1 MFLLCGASSD
11 VWAQIT
17 VGDSPNVQVL
27 NSSLRTWID
36 TTGKASVEEVDRLP
50 DTAFVPLPKRK
61 QAPQGP
67 NQAMWVRLD
76 LSTELD
82 RPAWFLSTTQISS
95 DDVRLFSRKA
105 LDQRW
110 QKQQAGTQTPV
121 ADWPIR
127 EARPTFSVM
136 LKQGEVQRFYVRVH
150 DVYGSW
156 TGLQI
161 SSAKVHLE
169 KSQYELL
176 LLGMYLGVSVVV
188 LFLGLA
194 NWVSSRDALWLSY
207 AAYNTLMTVAQM
219 SLIGLSGMLFFDSW
233 PRMNEFGLYG
243 IIAIAGVAFVLFG
256 VQASQALRF
265 APVLAKVCLGYTA
278 LSTLCIALFW
288 FARTGFVPLE
298 NMPLYET
305 VEYLRADFI
314 GQAMIPLTLLSAV
327 CILLMFFVTWRRG
340 YTFSGVGLLVV
351 LVTLISGF
359 PQVAYSLHWIE
370 RSWLSEHAFLVGL
383 IFESIAMLFIMQ
395 RQSRSLAHTA
405 GRLRHLRLQDALT
418 GLMPRTGALKTLDSI
433 LARAQHRGL
442 SVDVLYVQLDNLDAI
457 MREHGHEAADSALL
471 LMARHL
477 TELRQSG
484 DLAARMGSASF
495 MLVPANTTGV
505 DRSTQELR
513 EKAAALIAKGL
524 GEHPLLGQAVQLDM
538 RIWIARLE
546 PGLTPAAQAIA
557 SLQKRADKPAPP
569 HNSKRIEVI
578 GQI

>member
-1 MFLLCGASSD
+1 MSVSD
-11 VWAQIT
+11 SAT
-17 VGDSPNVQVL
+17 AQVL
-27 NSSLRTWID
+27 NSGLRTWID
-36 TTGKASVEEVDRLP
+36 ASGKATVNDVDQLP
-50 DTAFVPLPKRK
+50 DSAFAPLPNRK
-61 QAPQGP
+61 KAPQGP

-76 LSTELD
+76 LVTDQD

-95 DDVRLFSRKA
+95 DDVRLFSRKTPE
-105 LDQRW
+105 QPW
-110 QKQQAGTQTPV
+110 QTQQAGTQTPV
-121 ADWPIR
+121 AEWPIR
-127 EARPTFSVM
+127 ETRPTFSVL

-161 SSAKVHLE
+161 SSAKVHIE
-169 KSQYELL
+169 KSQQELL
-176 LLGMYLGVSVVV
+176 LLGMYLGVSIVA
-188 LFLGLA
+188 LTLGLA
-194 NWVSSRDALWLSY
+194 NWVSSRDTLWLSY
-207 AAYNTLMTVAQM
+207 AAYNTLMTLAQM
-219 SLIGLSGMLFFDSW
+219 SLIGLSGILFFDNW
-233 PRMNEFGLYG
+233 PRMNEFGVYG
-243 IIAIAGVAFVLFG
+243 IIAVAGIAFVLFA
-256 VQASQALRF
+256 VQASQAMRF
-265 APVLAKVCLGYTA
+265 APVLATICLGYAVFSTA
-278 LSTLCIALFW
+278 WIVLFW
-288 FARTGFVPLE
+288 FARTGFVPLT

-314 GQAMIPLTLLSAV
+314 GQAMVPLSLLSGL
-327 CILLMFFVTWRRG
+327 CISALFAVTWRRG
-340 YTFSGVGLLVV
+340 YTFSGAALLVV
-351 LVTLISGF
+351 LITLISGI
-359 PQVAYSLHWIE
+359 PQVAYSLHLIE
-370 RSWLSEHAFLVGL
+370 RSWLSEHAFLMGL
-383 IFESIAMLFIMQ
+383 IVESIAMLFVMQ
-395 RQSRSLAHTA
+395 RHSRSLAHTA

-418 GLMPRTGALKTLDSI
+418 GLMPRTGALKTLDTI
-433 LARAQHRGL
+433 LARAQQRGL
-442 SVDVLYVQLDNLDAI
+442 GVDVLYVQLDNLDAI

-546 PGLTPAAQAIA
+546 PGLTAAAQAIA